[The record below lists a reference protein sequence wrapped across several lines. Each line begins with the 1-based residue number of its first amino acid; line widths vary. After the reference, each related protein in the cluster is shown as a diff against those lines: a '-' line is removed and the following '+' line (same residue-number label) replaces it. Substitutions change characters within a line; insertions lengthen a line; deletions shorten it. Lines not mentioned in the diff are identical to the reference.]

1 MLKIHNWNSS
11 KRWKFIIVVL
21 SICLIGCSGALKAS
35 QEPQA
40 QEEAQSLGQNLPI
53 SARAIIGNQV
63 IELEVA
69 KTEAEQAIGL
79 MYRESLPDNRGM
91 LFPFNPPRRG
101 VAFWMKNVLI
111 NLDMIFLRDGEI
123 KAIATNV
130 PPCKQ
135 SPCPIYGPGA
145 IKIDQVIELRGG
157 RAIELGLKVGDRI
170 LVEFLE
176 PVNSYS
182 NH

>member
-1 MLKIHNWNSS
+1 MEVYHRGFK
-11 KRWKFIIVVL
+11 
-21 SICLIGCSGALKAS
+21 CLVDWMFAALKAF
-35 QEPQA
+35 QQPQA
-40 QEEAQSLGQNLPI
+40 QPLSLGQNLPI

-91 LFPFNPPRRG
+91 LFPFNPPRA

-111 NLDMIFLRDGEI
+111 NLDMIFLRDGEV

-135 SPCPIYGPGA
+135 TPCPIYGPGA
-145 IKIDQVIELRGG
+145 TKIDQVIELRGG
-157 RAIELGLKVGDRI
+157 RASELGLKVGERI

>member
-1 MLKIHNWNSS
+1 MLKTHNRNSS
-11 KRWKFIIVVL
+11 KKFIIVVL
-21 SICLIGCSGALKAS
+21 SVCLMGCSGALKAS

-40 QEEAQSLGQNLPI
+40 QAPSRGQNLPI

-91 LFPFNPPRRG
+91 LFPFNPPRAVG
-101 VAFWMKNVLI
+101 FWMKNVLI

-157 RAIELGLKVGDRI
+157 RASELGLKVGDRI